1 MDFRELITSLHVEI
15 ILPETLLLVS
25 LLVAVGLDLV
35 LEKQN
40 PFVFWIPF
48 FGLFGSVFLLIIQSR
63 GLLESTTTSYFDTS
77 SQIAFVGSFQGD
89 AFSLLFR
96 IFLAFSAGFTFF
108 LSSEYIEK
116 SGTAKT
122 EFACLLA
129 TATLGGMFLAGA
141 NDLANLFISLET
153 LSLASYLLTGYTK
166 RDLRSNE
173 SALKYLL
180 IGAASSSFFLYGA
193 SWLYGLSGGHLE
205 FHALLASLLTTN
217 LTNSG
222 ATWIAFLLVTIGI
235 GFKLSAAPFHQWTP
249 DVYQGSPTP
258 IVAFLSVTSKA
269 AGLALATRILTL
281 VFPYL
286 GAEWHF
292 LFEILAILS
301 MGVGNLVA
309 LTQTSVKRM
318 LGYSSVGQ
326 AGFLM
331 IGLLTG
337 EKDGYASMLIYLLIY
352 LCMNIGAFAGAILF
366 GLRTG
371 TDQIKDLSGLFR
383 KDPWLASGLSI
394 AFLSLGGIPPLAGF
408 FGKLYLFWAGW
419 QAGFFFLI
427 FFGLVTSV
435 ISIYYYLRIVKIMF
449 VTEKKEI
456 ALCLKTYKAGSFSI
470 QNPLQFG
477 MGACTLGSLL
487 LGIFLNPMITFV
499 NESIAITPYLQETFV
514 PITNLVF

>member
-1 MDFRELITSLHVEI
+1 
-15 ILPETLLLVS
+15 
-25 LLVAVGLDLV
+25 
-35 LEKQN
+35 
-40 PFVFWIPF
+40 
-48 FGLFGSVFLLIIQSR
+48 
-63 GLLESTTTSYFDTS
+63 
-77 SQIAFVGSFQGD
+77 
-89 AFSLLFR
+89 
-96 IFLAFSAGFTFF
+96 
-108 LSSEYIEK
+108 
-116 SGTAKT
+116 
-122 EFACLLA
+122 
-129 TATLGGMFLAGA
+129 
-141 NDLANLFISLET
+141 
-153 LSLASYLLTGYTK
+153 
-166 RDLRSNE
+166 
-173 SALKYLL
+173 
-180 IGAASSSFFLYGA
+180 
-193 SWLYGLSGGHLE
+193 
-205 FHALLASLLTTN
+205 
-217 LTNSG
+217 
-222 ATWIAFLLVTIGI
+222 
-235 GFKLSAAPFHQWTP
+235 
-249 DVYQGSPTP
+249 
-258 IVAFLSVTSKA
+258 
-269 AGLALATRILTL
+269 
-281 VFPYL
+281 
-286 GAEWHF
+286 
-292 LFEILAILS
+292 

-352 LCMNIGAFAGAILF
+352 LFMNIGAFAGAILF